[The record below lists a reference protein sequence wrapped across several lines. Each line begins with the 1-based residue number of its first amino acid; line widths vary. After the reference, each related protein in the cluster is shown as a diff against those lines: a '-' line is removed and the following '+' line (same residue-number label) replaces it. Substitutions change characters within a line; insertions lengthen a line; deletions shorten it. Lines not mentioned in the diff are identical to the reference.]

1 MNEHS
6 DLTATTLGFIYP
18 LFIIYGLYII
28 FNGHISPGGGF
39 QGGAVLSAM
48 FISKYL
54 ILPLLDTPL
63 AKIQKVEKLLLLLI
77 VATPILFLLTRFNAS
92 HAVLNTPYLIL
103 MNTLIGFKVACGMS
117 VIFLRF
123 VFYEMQ

>member
-1 MNEHS
+1 MNDHS
-6 DLTATTLGFIYP
+6 TLTSNTLGFTYP
-18 LFIIYGLYII
+18 IMIVFALYII

-39 QGGAVLSAM
+39 QGGAVLSAL

-54 ILPLLDTPL
+54 VLPILDTPL
-63 AKIQKVEKLLLLLI
+63 GKIQKIEKFLLFLI
-77 VATPILFLLTRFNAS
+77 LMTPILFLLTRFNVS
-92 HAVLNTPYLIL
+92 HSALNPVYLIL

-123 VFYEMQ
+123 VFYEML